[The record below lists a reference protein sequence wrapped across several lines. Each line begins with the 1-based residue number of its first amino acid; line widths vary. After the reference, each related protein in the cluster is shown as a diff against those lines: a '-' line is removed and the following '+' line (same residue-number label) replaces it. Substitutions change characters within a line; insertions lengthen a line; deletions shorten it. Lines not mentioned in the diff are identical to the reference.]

1 MGSGSVKQRKENK
14 GFVTRRI
21 FISSPRD
28 EYLEPRRV
36 RLKEAI
42 IKAITD
48 LGYDVQ
54 QFGSSD
60 GGKGLAAGTSWSP
73 SDADRVMTRCV
84 GAVILGFPI
93 WKASSARRAKRNSK
107 TLSLASEYNH
117 YEGALAWSHGLPIL
131 SVLEE
136 GVEERVAFN
145 RYGNAA
151 VVRPPRDADEKWV
164 KEGTFTAFLDGWH
177 DRMGNRKDV
186 FLGYCS
192 SSKCAAAAIKRFIKD
207 CGATVLDW
215 NEDFIEGR
223 TILAEIQEAARCT
236 TGGIFLFT
244 PDDPLPVAP
253 RICYA
258 HKHDQE
264 AELAAPRDN
273 VVFEAG
279 FFASAKDPNR
289 VLIIRGGDAKMP
301 ADLGGDIYAPLPYDR
316 RRPQDIEAVKEPIRR
331 FLQSAL

>member
-1 MGSGSVKQRKENK
+1 MKQRKENK
-14 GFVTRRI
+14 RRVTRRI
-21 FISSPRD
+21 FFSSPRD

-36 RLKEAI
+36 KLKAAIIEAI
-42 IKAITD
+42 ED
-48 LGYDVQ
+48 LGYDLQ

-60 GGKGLAAGTSWSP
+60 GGKGLAAGISWSP

-93 WKASSARRAKRNSK
+93 WKASSARRAKRSSK
-107 TLSLASEYNH
+107 TLSLVSEYNH

-131 SVLEE
+131 SLLEE

-164 KEGTFTAFLDGWH
+164 KEGTFTAFLEGWH
-177 DRMGNRKDV
+177 ERMRNRKDV

-192 SSKCAAAAIKRFIKD
+192 SSKKTAAAIKRFIKY

-215 NEDFIEGR
+215 EKDFIEGR

-244 PDDPLPVAP
+244 PDDRLPGEP
-253 RICYA
+253 RSRSA
-258 HKHDQE
+258 QKHDQQ

-279 FFASAKDPNR
+279 FFASAKGPNR
-289 VLIIRGGDAKMP
+289 VLIVRGGNAKMP
-301 ADLGGDIYAPLPYDR
+301 TDLGGDIYASLPYNP
-316 RRPQDIEAVKEPIRR
+316 RRPQDIKAVKKPIRR

>member
-1 MGSGSVKQRKENK
+1 MKQRKKNK
-14 GFVTRRI
+14 RLVTRRI

-36 RLKEAI
+36 KLKAAI
-42 IKAITD
+42 IKAIKH
-48 LGYDVQ
+48 LGYDLQ

-73 SDADRVMTRCV
+73 SDAERVMTRCV

-93 WKASSARRAKRNSK
+93 WKASSARRTKRNSK

-136 GVEERVAFN
+136 SVEERVAFN

-151 VVRPPRDADEKWV
+151 VVRPPRDADENWV
-164 KEGTFTAFLDGWH
+164 KDKTFKAFLEGWH
-177 DRMGNRKDV
+177 RRMHNRKDV

-192 SSKCAAAAIKRFIKD
+192 TSKSTAAAIKRFITKN
-207 CGATVLDW
+207 CRATVLDW
-215 NEDFIEGR
+215 IEDFIEGR
-223 TILAEIQEAARCT
+223 TILAEIQEAARRT

-244 PDDPLPVAP
+244 EDDPLPGAP
-253 RICYA
+253 EIRTA

-279 FFASAKDPNR
+279 FFASAKGPNR

-301 ADLGGDIYAPLPYDR
+301 ADLGGDIYAPLPDDDR
-316 RRPQDIEAVKEPIRR
+316 KPQDIKAVKEPIRR
-331 FLQSAL
+331 FLQRAL

>member
-1 MGSGSVKQRKENK
+1 MKQQKEK
-14 GFVTRRI
+14 KCLVTRRI
-21 FISSPRD
+21 FISTPRD
-28 EYLEPRRV
+28 DYLEPSRI
-36 RLKEAI
+36 RLNLAI
-42 IKAITD
+42 IDAIKNLG
-48 LGYDVQ
+48 LGYDLQ

-73 SDADRVMTRCV
+73 SDASRVMSRCV

-107 TLSLASEYNH
+107 TLLLASEYNH
-117 YEGALAWSHGLPIL
+117 YEGALAQAHGLPIL

-145 RYGNAA
+145 RYGNAS
-151 VVRPPRDADEKWV
+151 VVRPPRGADEKWV
-164 KEGTFTAFLDGWH
+164 KNETFTAFLEGWH
-177 DRMGNRKDV
+177 KRVDNRKDV

-192 SSKCAAAAIKRFIKD
+192 SSKCTAKAIKRFIKH

-215 NEDFIEGR
+215 KKDFIEGR
-223 TILAEIQEAARCT
+223 TILEEIQEAARCT

-244 PDDPLPVAP
+244 PDDRLPGAP
-253 RICYA
+253 RIGSA
-258 HKHDQE
+258 HKHDQQ
-264 AELAAPRDN
+264 AELGAPRDN

-289 VLIIRGGDAKMP
+289 VLIIRGGNAKMP
-301 ADLGGDIYAPLPYDR
+301 ADLGGDIYAPLPYHR
-316 RRPQDIEAVKEPIRR
+316 RRRKDIEAVKEPIRR
-331 FLQSAL
+331 FLRSAL